1 MNIYQGIENFLAINF
16 AIVTSGTFDGVHKG
30 HQKILSGLKESC
42 LKHNGESVLI
52 TFHPHPRQILKKDDD
67 LKLLSTLDEKIKLLT
82 QFEVDHLLIIPFTNA
97 FSELSS
103 EEFIEEILIKTIN
116 TKKLVIGYDHRFG
129 KNREGSFEY
138 LKDHSHN
145 YGFEI
150 EEIPAQEIDDI
161 AVSSTKIRNALLEG
175 DIELANDY
183 LGHQYSLEGKV
194 VKGKQIGRT
203 IGYPTANI
211 EIKEKYKLIPA
222 DGVYIVEVE
231 YKNETYGG
239 MLSIGNNPTLNGTQT
254 TIEVNIFNFNK
265 EIYNEGLTVRFVKY
279 MRGQIKYS
287 NLEGLIA
294 QLKNDEIEAKAF
306 YFR

>member
-116 TKKLVIGYDHRFG
+116 KKSISVDMM
-129 KNREGSFEY
+129 
-138 LKDHSHN
+138 
-145 YGFEI
+145 
-150 EEIPAQEIDDI
+150 
-161 AVSSTKIRNALLEG
+161 
-175 DIELANDY
+175 
-183 LGHQYSLEGKV
+183 
-194 VKGKQIGRT
+194 
-203 IGYPTANI
+203 
-211 EIKEKYKLIPA
+211 
-222 DGVYIVEVE
+222 
-231 YKNETYGG
+231 TYY
-239 MLSIGNNPTLNGTQT
+239 
-254 TIEVNIFNFNK
+254 V
-265 EIYNEGLTVRFVKY
+265 
-279 MRGQIKYS
+279 
-287 NLEGLIA
+287 
-294 QLKNDEIEAKAF
+294 
-306 YFR
+306 

>member
-183 LGHQYSLEGKV
+183 LGHQYSLEGTV

>member
-1 MNIYQGIENFLAINF
+1 MNIYQGIENFPAINF

-30 HQKILSGLKESC
+30 HQKILSGLIESC
-42 LKHNGESVLI
+42 FKQNGESVLI
-52 TFHPHPRQILKKDDD
+52 TFHPHPRQILKRDDD

-82 QFEVDHLLIIPFTNA
+82 QFKVDHLLIIPFTQA

-103 EEFIEEILIKTIN
+103 KDFIQEILIKTIK

-138 LKDHSHN
+138 LKEHSNN

-175 DIELANDY
+175 DIELANDF

-211 EIKEKYKLIPA
+211 EIKEKYKLIPS
-222 DGVYIVEVE
+222 DGVYIVQVE
-231 YKNETYGG
+231 YNKQTYGG
-239 MLSIGNNPTLNGTQT
+239 MLSIGNNPTLNGTHT
-254 TIEVNIFNFNK
+254 TIEVNIFDFNK
-265 EIYNEGLTVRFVKY
+265 EIYDETLIINFVKY
-279 MRGQIKYS
+279 MRGQIKFS
-287 NLEGLIA
+287 NLEGLIS

-306 YFR
+306 LSL

>member
-1 MNIYQGIENFLAINF
+1 MNIYQGIENFPAINF

-30 HQKILSGLKESC
+30 HQKILSRLKESC